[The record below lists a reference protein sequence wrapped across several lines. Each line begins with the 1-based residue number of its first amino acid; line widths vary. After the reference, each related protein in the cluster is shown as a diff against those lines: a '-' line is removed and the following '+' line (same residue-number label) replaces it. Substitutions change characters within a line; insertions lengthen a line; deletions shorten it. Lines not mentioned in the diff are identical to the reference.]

1 MTVSTSPNRAAS
13 AVQGQVSTQKRSY
26 QVCTRCV
33 MDTTNPRIE
42 FDAAGVC
49 NHCHEF
55 DAARASRLVEGA
67 EGERVWRESIA
78 AMKAAGK
85 GHEYDCVVGISGGVD
100 STYVTYLVAK
110 AGLRPL
116 AVHLDNGWNS
126 ELATHNIE
134 GALKRLGV
142 DLHTHVIDWEEFREL
157 QLAFLRAS
165 TPDSELPTDHA
176 IFGLL
181 LRTANKHRIPYIVT
195 GMNFATE
202 STNVPDWTY
211 SPADWRYIKGI
222 HRKYAKGT
230 LRTYPHFSLAYLVYT
245 MAIRRVKIVSP
256 LNYIPYDR
264 QVAMET
270 LKNEL
275 GWRDYGGKHHES
287 IYTRFFQSYILPR
300 KFDIDKRRAHY
311 SDRIKSGLMTR
322 EEALEALRAPP
333 CDPQLMQEDRQYALK
348 KLRLTEAEFEAI
360 MAEPRRTFRE
370 FPNNDA
376 LIRGMKSLQT
386 WLRKHRAIHK

>member
-1 MTVSTSPNRAAS
+1 MNATTPPTVATRATPGPA
-13 AVQGQVSTQKRSY
+13 AIHTRPY
-26 QVCTRCV
+26 QICTRCV
-33 MDTTNPRIE
+33 MDTSDPRID
-42 FDAAGVC
+42 FDADGVC
-49 NHCHEF
+49 HHCHSF
-55 DAARASRLVEGA
+55 DESRASRLLEGA
-67 EGERVWRESIA
+67 EGARVWQESIA
-78 AMKAAGK
+78 AMKAAGR
-85 GHEYDCVVGISGGVD
+85 GREYDCVVGISGGVD
-100 STYVTYLVAK
+100 STYVNYLVAK

-134 GALKRLGV
+134 GALTRLGV
-142 DLHTHVIDWEEFREL
+142 DLHTHVIDWEEFRAL

-211 SPADWRYIKGI
+211 SPADWRYIRGI
-222 HRKYAKGT
+222 HRRHGSGT
-230 LRTYPHFSLAYLVYT
+230 LKTYPHFGLAYLLYT
-245 MAIRRVKIVSP
+245 FGIRRVKLVSP

-264 QVAMET
+264 QKAMEV
-270 LKNEL
+270 LKTEL

-300 KFDIDKRRAHY
+300 KFNIDKRRAHY

-322 EEALEALRAPP
+322 TDALEALEAPP
-333 CDPQLMQEDRQYALK
+333 CDPQLMNEDRQYALK
-348 KLRLTEAEFEAI
+348 KLRLKEAEFESI
-360 MAEPRRTFRE
+360 MSLPRRTFRE
-370 FPNNDA
+370 FPNNDS
-376 LIRGMKSLQT
+376 LIRGLKSLQH